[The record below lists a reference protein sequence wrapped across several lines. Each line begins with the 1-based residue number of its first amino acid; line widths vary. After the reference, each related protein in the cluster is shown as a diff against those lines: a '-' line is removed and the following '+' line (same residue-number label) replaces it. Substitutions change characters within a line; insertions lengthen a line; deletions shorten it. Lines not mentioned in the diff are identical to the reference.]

1 MAATPEEFLGQQGF
15 LARLEP
21 PSPSLFLDLPPT
33 PRDDD
38 GHSSFDD
45 MVLPYISRLLME
57 EGTEDHL
64 FYLYPNHPAVLRA
77 QQPFAQIL
85 VDLADSASASGSTS
99 SPSSSSDA
107 TASTTPSTATASAS
121 ASASPDD
128 APVQISRPPYTD
140 VNGHA
145 SASPDNHSPGLLN
158 GDEMAKRPSSD
169 LFNHLLPRDED
180 MLNLAFLKGMEEAS
194 KFLPPDITLSI
205 NEGTV
210 VGGGNAVSLNNKKR
224 AALALE
230 PDVGRPSKLMMPEQ
244 EERKMFDEMM
254 FQEHEICMKGTQNLT
269 AAVDGEPG
277 KNSRKNGRS
286 RKAVDDSEMVDLH
299 TLLLNCAQA
308 LSTDNRQSAIE
319 LLKRIRQHSSPK
331 GDAGQRLAHYFA
343 NGLEARL
350 AGRGSELY
358 QSLLLSRISVA
369 DFLKANQLYTAAC
382 CCKKVAYIF
391 ADKTICNA
399 VAGKRRLHIVDYGLN
414 QGLQWPGLLRML
426 AAREGGPPEVR
437 ITGIDLPQPGFHGA
451 YHIEETGRRLS
462 NFARVFGVP
471 FKFRGIPAK
480 RETVRP
486 EDLNIDRDEVL
497 VVISLC
503 HFRHLMDESLGFDGP
518 SPRDQVLNN
527 IRKMRPD
534 VFIHGIMNG
543 SYGATSFLTRFREA
557 LFHYSAQ
564 FDLLDTTAPRDNEG
578 RLLLERDIFGRSCLN
593 VLACEGADRV
603 ERPETYKQWQLR
615 NHRAGLRQLPL
626 NPEVVKL
633 VLDKVKDNYHRNFVV
648 DADQRWL
655 LHRWKG
661 RVLYAWSSWI
671 AADAT

>member
-45 MVLPYISRLLME
+45 MVLPYI
-57 EGTEDHL
+57 
-64 FYLYPNHPAVLRA
+64 
-77 QQPFAQIL
+77 
-85 VDLADSASASGSTS
+85 
-99 SPSSSSDA
+99 SSSSDA

-369 DFLKANQLYTAAC
+369 DFLKANQLYMAAC

-451 YHIEETGRRLS
+451 YHIEETGHRLS

-626 NPEVVKL
+626 NPVVVKL